1 MGKRKGKRETLRDP
15 KAEEELSVSCPEAV
29 AAETDAGDE
38 SNGGGAATEETEKAI
53 VSLTEAVAEIV
64 PSDLAAYL
72 REVLDKHWPIPEKQ
86 ILILVDYF
94 GDKLSQVSFQWVK
107 MFKETPS
114 STLIDVPFSQIPT
127 PIYETSVDFINKLPF
142 ETTLR
147 AFVLWASDLILTEWP
162 GVVKVEQLNSDKSKV
177 GAFVALAMVLRS
189 KPDALTTVLPKLR
202 ERPTYQGEDKL
213 PVIFWMM
220 AQASQGDLS
229 AGLYSWACNL
239 LPLVGNNN
247 CYSPQAMDLILQFVE
262 MILLNPEAQTIL
274 VNEAVREGERLIP
287 PSSFKILVQHTFPA
301 SSSRVEATKR
311 FEAIYP
317 LLKEV
322 ALAPESSTGSNAVKQ
337 IFTFSLRLAGECY
350 GNPVLAK
357 EAIAIAICCMT
368 KNVDCFKHW
377 DILYKENIE
386 ASAALLKKL
395 VHEWKDNSLKLSSL
409 PSHTLAVK
417 HTILSFRMKNEIAIT
432 EGEFNCFFYKEA
444 DKSCKM
450 ILTRISRG
458 SGGLQIAPIIAMV
471 IAAAGVAAG
480 GIAGAALALI
490 FSEAKSASSTWTMIK
505 NWLYLT
511 L

>member
-1 MGKRKGKRETLRDP
+1 MNLERMGKRKGKRETLRDP

-220 AQASQGDLS
+220 AQ
-229 AGLYSWACNL
+229 
-239 LPLVGNNN
+239 
-247 CYSPQAMDLILQFVE
+247 
-262 MILLNPEAQTIL
+262 AQTIL

-490 FSEAKSASSTWTMIK
+490 FSEAKSASKSEYLSNTRVMSQRLMVRTPMETRLSREEEEEGCLDVQVSLESTREDIV
-505 NWLYLT
+505 LGVQA
-511 L
+511 